1 MVIISVK
8 FHKDFGKIYEYLLL
22 NPKKYKINKD
32 KPLIF
37 TKGYDGKSAIVST
50 LYAVN
55 VRKEDKLPDIV
66 TAQVVILDNNNNI
79 LIQHIDGCEY
89 IKEFD
94 TSQSKSIYESPV
106 VSETPIKKLPDEYQ
120 VILDNIIS
128 MYRLKQSQRSLRHIK
143 SVCKQSKITL

>member
-1 MVIISVK
+1 MIIISVK
-8 FHKDFGKIYEYLLL
+8 FHKDFGKVYEYLLL

-37 TKGYDGKSAIVST
+37 TKGYGEKSVIVST
-50 LYAVN
+50 LYTIN
-55 VRKEDKLPDIV
+55 VRKVDKLPSIV
-66 TAQVVILDNNNNI
+66 TAQVVILDNANNI

-94 TSQSKSIYESPV
+94 TPQSKSIYDSPV
-106 VSETPIKKLPDEYQ
+106 ISETSIKKLPDEYQ

-128 MYRLKQSQRSLRHIK
+128 IYRLKQSQKSLRHIK
-143 SVCKQSKITL
+143 SVCKQSGITL